1 MTADTSMHF
10 QDSFARILHVAAHFQ
25 YNQYQRNNSRCML
38 AVSGMVYDKVKFLD
52 PEDLSKW
59 LCQVMMIFSQGKRSS
74 LKFTSCQGQSS
85 KLFKKVQ

>member
-52 PEDLSKW
+52 LRVARLFLDT
-59 LCQVMMIFSQGKRSS
+59 G
-74 LKFTSCQGQSS
+74 SCLT
-85 KLFKKVQ
+85 KI